1 LKSFETYKE
10 EVILDY
16 KAKKEKGSLPFNLQ
30 NPTPANLK
38 KECISIFPARHLKAH
53 EFTFPAL
60 FGNKDNVADYLKAF
74 ESSDPDIFRPLN
86 TFLRRDTEVG
96 TNDRNIYLLAWLIDF
111 EPEVSAFKPEPAP
124 TNPPRTTSAS
134 PFDFKKLIVPLVIA
148 LVTGVIIY
156 IGSTGSKDECMY
168 WDGDQYNSIACE
180 QRADGIV
187 IVDLDTFR
195 LAHLKRIKNPGSIQL
210 RDIGKV
216 HYSTVGGVPEFYTM
230 GGENPTDT
238 AKRLLPLSRGMYEKY
253 INKK

>member
-1 LKSFETYKE
+1 MKSFETYKT

-16 KAKKEKGSLPFNLQ
+16 KAKKEKGLLPFNLQ
-30 NPTPANLK
+30 NPTPAK
-38 KECISIFPARHLKAH
+38 IKRECIDIFPTRHLKAH

-60 FGNKDNVADYLKAF
+60 FGDKDNEADYLSAF

-86 TFLRRDTEVG
+86 KFLREDTEVG

-111 EPEVSAFKPEPAP
+111 VPKSSLP
-124 TNPPRTTSAS
+124 TPPP
-134 PFDFKKLIVPLVIA
+134 PFDFKRLIVPIIIVI
-148 LVTGVIIY
+148 GVIIF
-156 IGSTGSKDECMY
+156 IKMIWPKDECMY
-168 WDGDQYNSIACE
+168 WDGDQYQTIACE
-180 QRADGIV
+180 QRADGII
-187 IVDLDTFR
+187 IVNLDTFR
-195 LAHLKRIKNPGSIQL
+195 QAHLKRIKNPESIKL

-238 AKRLLPLSRGMYEKY
+238 AKRLLPLTRGMYEKY